1 MMQSTAS
8 FVCVIL
14 VLLVV
19 LPAVAAEVVIQAAGD
34 VMLGG
39 RWEQQM
45 AQDGYFHPFAKI
57 APELKKGDITLVN
70 LEAPLTG
77 RGTEFVDKKYR
88 FRVRP
93 QAVAALKKAGITT
106 VTLAN
111 NHSMDYG
118 PQGLLDTLQQLD
130 KAGICHVGA
139 GENLAAAR
147 KAVIYDIR
155 GIKVAL
161 LGYSLTLPLEFW
173 AGDTRAGTA
182 PLMEKMVRKDIV
194 AARRQAAIVLVT
206 VHWGEEGTTRLREY
220 QPRLARLMI
229 DSGADAVIGHHPHIL
244 QGIERYKRGII
255 FYSLG
260 NFVFASKSRIAD
272 RTLLVRLSF
281 DSDKR
286 TAELVPVNILHRE
299 VGFQPVLLSGHN
311 AAELIQ
317 RVRRISPAGLSV
329 RNQGGNWLV
338 DF

>member
-1 MMQSTAS
+1 MERVLQ
-8 FVCVIL
+8 IL
-14 VLLVV
+14 IIVLLA
-19 LPAVAAEVVIQAAGD
+19 LPLSAQAAGVVIQAAGD

-39 RWEQQM
+39 RWEQQV
-45 AQDGYFHPFAKI
+45 ARNGYFHAFERI
-57 APELKKGDITLVN
+57 APELKKADITLVN
-70 LEAPLTG
+70 LEAPLTS
-77 RGTEFVDKKYR
+77 RGSEFVDKKYR

-111 NHSMDYG
+111 NHSMDFG
-118 PQGLLDTLQQLD
+118 KEGLLDTLQQLK
-130 KAGICHVGA
+130 KAGIGHVGA
-139 GENLAAAR
+139 GKHLAAAR
-147 KAVIYDIR
+147 RPVFYDIR
-155 GIKVAL
+155 GTRVAI
-161 LGYSLTLPLEFW
+161 LGYSLTLPSEFW
-173 AGDTRAGTA
+173 ASENRAGTA
-182 PLMEKMVRKDIV
+182 PLMEKLVKEDIA
-194 AARRQAAIVLVT
+194 AARTQAAIVLVT

-244 QGIERYKRGII
+244 QGIEHYKRGII

-260 NFVFASKSRIAD
+260 NFAFASKSRIAD

-281 DSDKR
+281 DGDKR

-299 VGFQPVLLSGHN
+299 VGFQPALLSGHK

-317 RVRRISPAGLSV
+317 RVRQLPPGTVTMRHEGA
-329 RNQGGNWLV
+329 RWLV